1 MSENKRSR
9 KWLLTINNPL
19 EHGVT
24 DEYIKDNLIKY
35 KSLVYYCFSH
45 EIGGEKK
52 VPHVH
57 IYIHLKN
64 ASSFNAIKKRFPSA
78 HIDLAKGT
86 ALQNKDYVFKEGKY
100 LHSEKGT
107 TNLRDTHVEF
117 GELPIERQGARNDLN
132 DLYDMIKEGWSD
144 KQILD
149 ENPSYMLHLER
160 IDKVRQ
166 TIRFEKYKNVIRE
179 VQTHYLYGST
189 GSGKTRFVLDK
200 YGFENVYRVTDYLH
214 PFDAYSGQDVIVFEE
229 FRSSLKLKDMLNFL
243 DIYPLQLPCRYNN
256 KCACYTKIYIIS
268 NIDLSSQY
276 YEIQKNEPESWKAFL
291 RRINDVTVFTFDKN
305 NNSLSETYNIKDYFN
320 GPVLSADSDS
330 PF

>member
-19 EHGVT
+19 DHGIT
-24 DEYIKDNLIKY
+24 DNYIKDSLLKY

-64 ASSFNAIKKRFPSA
+64 ASSFNAIKKRFNSA

-86 ALQNKDYVFKEGKY
+86 AQQNKDYVFKEGKY

-107 TNLRDTHVEF
+107 TNLRDTHFEY

-149 ENPSYMLHLER
+149 ENPSYMLQLDK
-160 IDKVRQ
+160 IDKIRQ
-166 TIRFEKYKNVIRE
+166 TIKFEEYKNKIRE
-179 VQTHYLYGST
+179 VEVHYIYGKS
-189 GSGKTRFVLDK
+189 GSGKTRFVMDK
-200 YGFENVYRVTDYLH
+200 YGYSNVYRITDYLH
-214 PFDAYSGQDVIVFEE
+214 PFDNYKGEEIIIFEE
-229 FRSSLKLKDMLNFL
+229 FRSSLKIRDMLNFL

-256 KCACYTKIYIIS
+256 KCACYTQIYIIS
-268 NIDLSSQY
+268 NIALDKQY
-276 YEIQKNEPESWKAFL
+276 TEIQKNEYETWLAFL
-291 RRINDVTVFTFDKN
+291 RRINDVSVYTMIKK
-305 NNSLSETYNIKDYFN
+305 ETYTTYDYLHS
-320 GPVLSADSDS
+320 PILSIDDTVN
-330 PF
+330 F